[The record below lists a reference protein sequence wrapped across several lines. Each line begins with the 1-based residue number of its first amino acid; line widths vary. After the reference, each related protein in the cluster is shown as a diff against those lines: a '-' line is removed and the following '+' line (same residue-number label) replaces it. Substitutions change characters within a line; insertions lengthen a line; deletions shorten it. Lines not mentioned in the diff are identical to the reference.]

1 MTTENGQA
9 IHQGLMS
16 RAGLGFLHPLFES
29 AGQPADD
36 DDRADTSLGEPPTLS
51 SPVLWGLRPMPR
63 TSRAVSPQRPLPAL
77 STALSTSGRALS
89 APSTGSI
96 AFRLD
101 GLMSTRAVNNDSV
114 RVPEHRYAARE
125 SATGWR
131 AAGRQGPAVWPVGCI
146 PRGRQRCLWT
156 MANPAAR
163 TCSPAS
169 NVGGLDKSVRAALRT
184 RGPVDDSAFPSRVDR
199 TTPPASGSHSL
210 RSGPPSA
217 DCPIDR
223 RPEVP
228 GAEPVEAG
236 AEPSLR

>member
-1 MTTENGQA
+1 
-9 IHQGLMS
+9 
-16 RAGLGFLHPLFES
+16 
-29 AGQPADD
+29 
-36 DDRADTSLGEPPTLS
+36 
-51 SPVLWGLRPMPR
+51 
-63 TSRAVSPQRPLPAL
+63 
-77 STALSTSGRALS
+77 
-89 APSTGSI
+89 
-96 AFRLD
+96 
-101 GLMSTRAVNNDSV
+101 MSTRAVNNDSV

-217 DCPIDR
+217 DCPMDR
-223 RPEVP
+223 RPDVP

>member
-1 MTTENGQA
+1 
-9 IHQGLMS
+9 
-16 RAGLGFLHPLFES
+16 
-29 AGQPADD
+29 
-36 DDRADTSLGEPPTLS
+36 
-51 SPVLWGLRPMPR
+51 
-63 TSRAVSPQRPLPAL
+63 
-77 STALSTSGRALS
+77 
-89 APSTGSI
+89 
-96 AFRLD
+96 
-101 GLMSTRAVNNDSV
+101 MSTRAVNNDSV
-114 RVPEHRYAARE
+114 WVPEHRYAAPE

-131 AAGRQGPAVWPVGCI
+131 AAGRQGPAVWPVGCN
-146 PRGRQRCLWT
+146 PEADKGVRGP

-184 RGPVDDSAFPSRVDR
+184 RGPVDDSAFPERVDG

-236 AEPSLR
+236 AEPSPR

>member
-1 MTTENGQA
+1 
-9 IHQGLMS
+9 MS

-36 DDRADTSLGEPPTLS
+36 DDRADTSLGS
-51 SPVLWGLRPMPR
+51 RRHCLRRISGDFGPCR
-63 TSRAVSPQRPLPAL
+63 RHRARCRLND
-77 STALSTSGRALS
+77 
-89 APSTGSI
+89 PSHVDSLVDVGQGAI
-96 AFRLD
+96 CAEHRFDRLRLD

-131 AAGRQGPAVWPVGCI
+131 ADGRQGPAVWPVGCI
-146 PRGRQRCLWT
+146 PRGRQRCPWT

-184 RGPVDDSAFPSRVDR
+184 RGPVDDSASPERVDG

-217 DCPIDR
+217 DCPMDR
-223 RPEVP
+223 RPEVECGHLIWP
-228 GAEPVEAG
+228 HFGRL
-236 AEPSLR
+236 SS